1 MFGKRVSHYLAFQ
14 WPLLVLTAAVGLA
27 RLGLS
32 LAGTPD
38 ATVKWLSMNVLLWAG
53 AVYYGVAVY
62 PRGFG
67 SYKQLLPL
75 VTFQVAVL
83 HAVAVTGILLSIAG
97 ASNIFAAPEY
107 SGPAAQNQW
116 LHAAAHLTIGMV
128 AATLLLWGVAS
139 LALWIAKRAAPRPS
153 PSGAAHGAPVA

>member
-1 MFGKRVSHYLAFQ
+1 MFGKRVSEYLAFQ

-53 AVYYGVAVY
+53 AVYYGVAVQR
-62 PRGFG
+62 RGFG
-67 SYKQLLPL
+67 GYKQLLPL

-97 ASNIFAAPEY
+97 ASNVFAAPEY

-116 LHAAAHLTIGMV
+116 LHALAHLTIGMV
-128 AATLLLWGVAS
+128 VASLLLWGVAS
-139 LALWIAKRAAPRPS
+139 LALWIAKRAARRPRPS
-153 PSGAAHGAPVA
+153 GATHGVPSA